1 LSFAEEAAM
10 EINKQKTW
18 NIWYLVAA
26 ILAALALQQIWNTS
40 RQTEAIPY
48 SEFEQLV
55 TDKKIAEVVID
66 SDMIEGTLKEP
77 APDGKTK
84 FVTVRVDPAI
94 ADKLVT
100 EGIKV
105 TGAPPTGFIG
115 TILAWTVP
123 AIIFISF
130 GSSLPAGSR
139 AGKASAAS

>member
-1 LSFAEEAAM
+1 VSS
-10 EINKQKTW
+10 NSSSPTK
-18 NIWYLVAA
+18 NRR
-26 ILAALALQQIWNTS
+26 S
-40 RQTEAIPY
+40 RHRFGY
-48 SEFEQLV
+48 
-55 TDKKIAEVVID
+55 DRR
-66 SDMIEGTLKEP
+66 TLKEP

-123 AIIFISF
+123 AIIFYF
-130 GSSLPAGSR
+130 LWSSLPADSPV
-139 AGKASAAS
+139 GKASAAS